1 MKIGKVYLIG
11 AGPGS
16 IDLITIKGFKIIQS
30 ADVIVYDRLANPRLL
45 NYKREDA
52 ELIYVGKTPNH
63 HTLKQEEINELLVKL
78 AKEGKVVAR
87 LKGGDPYVFG
97 RGGEEAE
104 LLRTHNI
111 LFEVVPGIS
120 SSIAAPSYAGIPV
133 THRNV
138 AVNFTVITGHEDPSK
153 STSQINWKRLAED
166 NGTLLFLMGVGNLEK
181 IVFELIE
188 NGKSSETPVALIQ
201 WGTRPEQRV
210 VTGTLETI
218 VSVVKSSGIT
228 SPAIIIVGEVVKM
241 REVLSWYEDK
251 PLFGKRILVT
261 RSREQASILSE
272 KIEELGGEAWEYP
285 TIKINTS
292 FDDSKLR
299 QEVSNLS
306 KYQWLV
312 FASVNA
318 FKAFKKVLIEERI
331 DIRNLINIKI
341 FAIGKETKQ
350 EIESSGL
357 IVEAMPEKFV
367 AEEVKKALSP
377 LINLGDNILI
387 PRSNLGRKILVD
399 SLIELG
405 ANVSEVIAYE
415 TILAED
421 NDTSLL
427 LEKLANNEIHLL
439 TFTSASTVSNFVKLI
454 GEENLDL
461 INNIDI
467 ASIGPVTSQK
477 ILEYNLEVTLEA
489 KEHTIDGLISE
500 ILSYY
505 KKGE

>member
-138 AVNFTVITGHEDPSK
+138 AVNFTVITGHENPSK

-166 NGTLLFLMGVGNLEK
+166 NGTLIFLMGVSNLEK

-188 NGKSSETPVALIQ
+188 NGKSRETPVALIQ

-218 VSVVKSSGIT
+218 VSVVRSSGIT

-241 REVLSWYEDK
+241 RDVLSWYEDK

-299 QEVSNLS
+299 QEISNLT

-427 LEKLANNEIHLL
+427 LEKLVNNEIHLL

-454 GEENLDL
+454 GKENLDL

-467 ASIGPVTSQK
+467 ASIGPVTSKK
-477 ILEYNLEVTLEA
+477 ILEYNLKVTIEA

>member
-45 NYKREDA
+45 NYKREDT

-166 NGTLLFLMGVGNLEK
+166 NGTLIFLMGVSNLEK

-188 NGKSSETPVALIQ
+188 NGKSRETPVALIQ

-218 VSVVKSSGIT
+218 VSVVQSSGIT

-241 REVLSWYEDK
+241 RDVLSWYEDK

-299 QEVSNLS
+299 QEISNLT

-427 LEKLANNEIHLL
+427 LEKLVNNEIHLL

-454 GEENLDL
+454 GKENLDL

-477 ILEYNLEVTLEA
+477 ILEHNLKVTLEA

-500 ILSYY
+500 VLSYY